1 MRESTRSSLK
11 VIGATLTLIL
21 LLLLAAMLTGCTGT
35 TTLVRALQ
43 KDPAIVVFNVV
54 HPYGN
59 VRLVRVGMRT
69 NEVVTVSPDGV
80 VSVKS
85 TSVP

>member
-1 MRESTRSSLK
+1 MKRK
-11 VIGATLTLIL
+11 
-21 LLLLAAMLTGCTGT
+21 LLAVSLGVAMVALSGCSGT
-35 TTLVRALQ
+35 TTLVKALQ
-43 KDPAIVVFNVV
+43 KDPAIVVFTAT

-69 NEVVTVSPDGV
+69 NEVVNVSPDGV

-85 TSVP
+85 ANAP